1 MYGIFSRGSGF
12 FVWSQRVSEFFVSVT
27 TLCDEWS
34 KFRNRLFL
42 KERFFNLYFKIT
54 AFVLNFKKKKH
65 PKIWRPELHKS
76 LTMQHLSHPIFSYS
90 YMRSMESLKKKLRKF
105 SNSHTADWFFLKHPK
120 RVCDY
125 DKSSV
130 GNPDHM
136 WLFPSNN
143 QWN

>member
-1 MYGIFSRGSGF
+1 MCLGGSLSQMFPWRASAGTRVGNQWLVNCQMFHSCTHSITYGIFSRGSGF

-76 LTMQHLSHPIFSYS
+76 LTIQHLSHPIFSYS
-90 YMRSMESLKKKLRKF
+90 YMRSMESL
-105 SNSHTADWFFLKHPK
+105 
-120 RVCDY
+120 
-125 DKSSV
+125 
-130 GNPDHM
+130 
-136 WLFPSNN
+136 
-143 QWN
+143 